1 LYADDYG
8 GNSNGEVFSVALK
21 ELGVKASETIYVDNN
36 PIERLPLAK
45 AMGIHTVRLMRG
57 DSRLLKAS
65 ENQPRP
71 DYEVET
77 LRDILDIIGVSKE
90 VSCSSTSVIEKTE
103 ASISESKHRS
113 ENLKTNVL
121 QVKQKKV
128 TVVISQPTYL
138 SWTGYFR
145 IMQEA
150 DVFVF
155 LDSVQ
160 FEPRSW
166 QCRNRLKSPS
176 GSSWLTVPIRHK
188 GNLAIC
194 DTEIDNSKSWRKQ
207 HWNAIN
213 IYYGKAKFFDLYAPS
228 FKTFYS
234 AEWSDIASL
243 NINFTKFL
251 AGQLG
256 ISPIFVR
263 ASRLG
268 LTGKR
273 TKLLL
278 EICKMFDANR
288 YVSSIGA
295 KDYMEADGAKA
306 IFDEKGIEVEFL
318 TANFPKYP
326 QLFGEFI
333 PGLSVVDL
341 LFNCGPEASK
351 FLFAENA
358 AILSKL
364 DR

>member
-1 LYADDYG
+1 M
-8 GNSNGEVFSVALK
+8 K
-21 ELGVKASETIYVDNN
+21 
-36 PIERLPLAK
+36 
-45 AMGIHTVRLMRG
+45 
-57 DSRLLKAS
+57 
-65 ENQPRP
+65 
-71 DYEVET
+71 
-77 LRDILDIIGVSKE
+77 
-90 VSCSSTSVIEKTE
+90 
-103 ASISESKHRS
+103 ASISACKDRS
-113 ENLKTNVL
+113 ENLKKNVP
-121 QVKQKKV
+121 QVKQKKI

-138 SWTGYFR
+138 PWAGYFR

-160 FEPRSW
+160 FEDRSW

-194 DTEIDNSKSWRKQ
+194 DTEIDNSKPWCKQ

-213 IYYGKAKFFDLYAPS
+213 VYYGKAKFFDLYAPS

-234 AEWSDIASL
+234 AEWSKIALL

-263 ASRLG
+263 SSRLG

-273 TKLLL
+273 TNLLL
-278 EICKMFDANR
+278 EICKKFDADR

-295 KDYMEADGAKA
+295 KNYMEADGAKA
-306 IFDEKGIEVEFL
+306 IFEDEGIEVEFL
-318 TANFPKYP
+318 TANLPKYP

-333 PGLSVVDL
+333 PDLSVVDL
-341 LFNCGPEASK
+341 LFNCGPDAAK
-351 FLFAENA
+351 FLSAENT